1 MPKAPLRAVKPGEA
15 PKPAEPPL
23 SLAAAVEAG
32 DPLKIALAQRRDI
45 VSKLADASG
54 PAAAALH
61 RQLSLTSKEIDEL
74 TAAAKV
80 READEGT
87 ADGFDGDEGF
97 DASAI

>member
-1 MPKAPLRAVKPGEA
+1 MPQPHLRAVKPDEKA
-15 PKPAEPPL
+15 KAEKPLTLTE
-23 SLAAAVEAG
+23 AVETG